1 MYSGKANSGG
11 ASAAWRIA
19 IWPTVV
25 LAVGSAVAFSIMYLL
40 IARDIRARSDAWLTG
55 EAEVLA
61 DVSEN
66 TPRDALY
73 GRLVQEVAE
82 LASREVP
89 DSSDA
94 SGQHQVSVFFLKT
107 TPGQEPIWVGPTPKE
122 QFIAAVTGTKL
133 LATTPGDVR
142 VEGWKKAFRVV
153 FRPQNDGGGVYL
165 GFADLAA
172 ATMLDRLM
180 ERCLIVWGA
189 TVALGFAITWLAA
202 YRTLARVER
211 ITETVSR
218 IGSED
223 LSSRL
228 PEGPRLDEISM
239 LSRTFNH
246 MLDRIQ
252 SSVRQMRILTDSVAH
267 DLKSPVTSIRGEL
280 EVALSDNSLGRW
292 RDHVAD
298 AIDGLDRLSQ
308 LLNTT
313 LDLAEANA
321 GALQLRKEP
330 IDLADLIRQM
340 VDLYHPS
347 MAEQQ
352 HEVVLQ
358 LEPLMV
364 EADSSL
370 INRVLTNLLDNEV
383 AHLPPG
389 CRIQIRL
396 RATDGNAELTVE
408 DNGHGFSPA
417 VRNQAFERFVKG
429 NNSTGHGLGLSFV
442 NAAIQAHGGQV
453 EIADR
458 EGGGAVIVVTL
469 PMAETLSVKV
479 RARSLP

>member
-19 IWPTVV
+19 IWPTVA
-25 LAVGSAVAFSIMYLL
+25 LAIGSAVAFSIMYLL

-55 EAEVLA
+55 ETEVLA

-73 GRLVQEVAE
+73 QRLVQEVAE

-107 TPGQEPIWVGPTPKE
+107 SPGQDPIWVGPTPRE
-122 QFIAAVTGTKL
+122 QFIFAVTATKL
-133 LATTPGDVR
+133 SATTPGDVH
-142 VEGWKKAFRVV
+142 VDGWKKAFRVV
-153 FRPQNDGGGVYL
+153 YHPQSDGGGLYL

-189 TVALGFAITWLAA
+189 TVVLGFAITWLAA

-211 ITETVSR
+211 ITEMVSR
-218 IGSED
+218 IGSDD

-228 PEGPRLDEISM
+228 PEGPHLDEISR

-252 SSVRQMRILTDSVAH
+252 ESVRQMRVLTDSVAH
-267 DLKSPVTSIRGEL
+267 DLKSPVTSIRGGL
-280 EVALSDNSLGRW
+280 ESTLSENSQVRW

-313 LDLAEANA
+313 LDVAEANA
-321 GALQLRKEP
+321 GALQLRKES
-330 IDLADLIRQM
+330 IDLADLVRQM
-340 VDLYHPS
+340 VDIYQPS
-347 MAEQQ
+347 IAEQK
-352 HEVVLQ
+352 HEMVLRLQSVV
-358 LEPLMV
+358 V
-364 EADSSL
+364 DADLSL
-370 INRVLTNLLDNEV
+370 LNRVLANLLDNEV
-383 AHLPPG
+383 AHLPSG
-389 CRIQIRL
+389 CRIQVSVL
-396 RATDGNAELTVE
+396 AKDGEGKLTVE
-408 DNGHGFSPA
+408 DNGPGFSPA
-417 VRNQAFERFVKG
+417 LRDQAFERFVKG
-429 NNSTGHGLGLSFV
+429 KNSTGHGLGLAFV
-442 NAAIQAHGGQV
+442 NAAVQAHGGHV
-453 EIADR
+453 EITDHA
-458 EGGGAVIVVTL
+458 GGGAAIVLTL
-469 PMAETLSVKV
+469 PMAKTPSAKLA
-479 RARSLP
+479 ARSRR